1 MGFRNQLPVARFIR
15 RVQFA
20 FRMIV
25 RDMSGGPSP
34 FSNFCVL
41 NYGLPALST
50 RKRFPGKCGN
60 VG

>member
-25 RDMSGGPSP
+25 RDMSGGLLRSP
-34 FSNFCVL
+34 ISVF
-41 NYGLPALST
+41 
-50 RKRFPGKCGN
+50 
-60 VG
+60 